1 MLVQRVVRVVAA
13 ALTLAIVLGTGIAWS
28 NVRSFEDGIF
38 HMFAPSLGKGGDDG
52 AIDILLVGLDSRT
65 DAHGNPLSAEELA
78 TLRAGDDESTNTDT
92 IILIRIP
99 NNGKSATAISIPRD
113 SYVAAPGLGKTKING
128 VYGQT
133 REAKRAS
140 LVQAGDSAQDAMAQ
154 GTEAG
159 RDALI
164 KTVADLTGVTVD
176 HYAEIGLLGFAL
188 ITDALGGVDVCLKDA
203 VFEPLSGADFP
214 AGRQRL
220 NGPQALSFVRQRHDL
235 PRGDLDRVV
244 RQQVVMASLAHRV
257 ISGQTLSSPTTLR
270 RLEPAVQRSVVISAG
285 WDVMDFVQQM
295 QKLAGGKV
303 AFATIPVLDGAG
315 WSDDGMQSVVR
326 VDPHQVQ
333 DWVAGLLQDQAQGK
347 TEELAYTPAK
357 TTADVVNATDING
370 LAAAVSDVL
379 SSKGFT
385 TGTVGNNEGGHVKGS
400 QVRAAKTDDLGAQ
413 EVAKEL
419 GGLPV
424 VADTSLAPGSVKVVL
439 ANDYTGPGSGLCRRP
454 EQSGRARPRVEPG
467 DGRRSQCS
475 RAVADPDRRLRQ
487 AGVHQLSTPTTLSG
501 AILDPMLRADPVGPR
516 ITYYDDATGER
527 IELSAVTLANWA
539 AKTGNLLRDEMGAGP
554 ASRIAILLPA
564 HWQTAAVLFGVWWIG
579 AEAVLGGP
587 GRCGAVHGRTGS
599 TRRTPTRRGGE
610 VAVLSLDPFGRPAP
624 DLPIGVTDYATAVRV
639 HGDQIVPEAR
649 PGPALAGRS
658 VDEILADCESS
669 AAARELTRATGCFP
683 PRHGPGPTSWW
694 TVCCRSW
701 PWARRWC
708 RWPIPIRRCCSAE
721 SRPKRS
727 PGFCEAGGLRRAGPT
742 HIDIAIYQML
752 TSCKISMLTSCER
765 WLTL

>member
-1 MLVQRVVRVVAA
+1 MPVQRVVRVVAT
-13 ALTLAIVLGTGIAWS
+13 ALAVAVVIGTGVAWN

-38 HMFAPSLGKGGDDG
+38 HMSAPSLGKGGDDG

-65 DAHGNPLSAEELA
+65 DAHGNPLSTEELA

-133 REAKRAS
+133 REAKRTS
-140 LVQAGDSAQDAMAQ
+140 LVKAGDSVQDAAAR

-188 ITDALGGVDVCLKDA
+188 ITDALGGVDVCLKEP

-214 AGRQRL
+214 AGQQRL
-220 NGPQALSFVRQRHDL
+220 DGPEALSFVRQRHEL

-244 RQQVVMASLAHRV
+244 RQQVVMASLAHKI
-257 ISGQTLSSPTTLR
+257 ISSKTLSSPATLK
-270 RLEPAVQRSVVISAG
+270 RLEAAVQRSVVISSG

-303 AFATIPVLDGAG
+303 AFATVPVLDGSG

-326 VDPHQVQ
+326 VDPHQIA
-333 DWVAGLLQDQAQGK
+333 DWVASLLNDQAQGK

-357 TTADVVNATDING
+357 TTASVVNDTDING

-385 TGTVGNNEGGHVKGS
+385 TGTVGNNDGGHVKSS

-424 VADTSLAPGSVKVVL
+424 VSDTALAPGSVKVVL
-439 ANDYTGPGSGLCRRP
+439 ANDYTGPGSGL
-454 EQSGRARPRVEPG
+454 SGSGTIMPARLSDQG
-467 DGRRSQCS
+467 
-475 RAVADPDRRLRQ
+475 AAADPN
-487 AGVHQLSTPTTLSG
+487 T
-501 AILDPMLRADPVGPR
+501 
-516 ITYYDDATGER
+516 
-527 IELSAVTLANWA
+527 
-539 AKTGNLLRDEMGAGP
+539 
-554 ASRIAILLPA
+554 
-564 HWQTAAVLFGVWWIG
+564 
-579 AEAVLGGP
+579 
-587 GRCGAVHGRTGS
+587 
-599 TRRTPTRRGGE
+599 
-610 VAVLSLDPFGRPAP
+610 PAP
-624 DLPIGVTDYATAVRV
+624 SPILTA
-639 HGDQIVPEAR
+639 GSDKPEC
-649 PGPALAGRS
+649 
-658 VDEILADCESS
+658 IN
-669 AAARELTRATGCFP
+669 
-683 PRHGPGPTSWW
+683 
-694 TVCCRSW
+694 
-701 PWARRWC
+701 
-708 RWPIPIRRCCSAE
+708 
-721 SRPKRS
+721 
-727 PGFCEAGGLRRAGPT
+727 
-742 HIDIAIYQML
+742 
-752 TSCKISMLTSCER
+752 
-765 WLTL
+765 

>member
-1 MLVQRVVRVVAA
+1 MLVQRVVR
-13 ALTLAIVLGTGIAWS
+13 ALATTLAVAIVVGTGVAWS
-28 NVRSFEDGIF
+28 SVRSFEDGIF

-65 DAHGNPLSAEELA
+65 DAHGNPLSAEELS
-78 TLRAGDDESTNTDT
+78 TLRAGDETATNTDT
-92 IILIRIP
+92 IILVRIP

-140 LVQAGDSAQDAMAQ
+140 LVNAGVSGQKAMEQ

-176 HYAEIGLLGFAL
+176 HYAEIGLLGFAM
-188 ITDALGGVDVCLKDA
+188 IADALGGVDVCLKEA

-257 ISGQTLSSPTTLR
+257 ISGQTLSSPTTVR
-270 RLEPAVQRSVVISAG
+270 RLETAIQRSVVISAG

-295 QKLAGGKV
+295 QKLAGGNV
-303 AFATIPVLDGAG
+303 AFATIPVLDEAG

-326 VDPHQVQ
+326 GDPHQVQ
-333 DWVAGLLQDQAQGK
+333 DWVAGLLGGQAKGK
-347 TEELAYTPAK
+347 TEELAYPPAK

-385 TGTVGNNEGGHVKGS
+385 TGAVGNSEGQHVKGS

-413 EVAKEL
+413 AVAKEL

-424 VADTSLAPGSVKVVL
+424 VADASIAPGSVRVVL
-439 ANDYTGPGSGLCRRP
+439 ANDYTGPGSGLGGGVNSQVVP
-454 EQSGRARPRVEPG
+454 ARASNAG
-467 DGRRSQCS
+467 SD
-475 RAVADPDRRLRQ
+475 AD
-487 AGVHQLSTPTTLSG
+487 AG
-501 AILDPMLRADPVGPR
+501 A
-516 ITYYDDATGER
+516 
-527 IELSAVTLANWA
+527 
-539 AKTGNLLRDEMGAGP
+539 
-554 ASRIAILLPA
+554 
-564 HWQTAAVLFGVWWIG
+564 
-579 AEAVLGGP
+579 
-587 GRCGAVHGRTGS
+587 
-599 TRRTPTRRGGE
+599 
-610 VAVLSLDPFGRPAP
+610 PAP
-624 DLPIGVTDYATAVRV
+624 SPILTA
-639 HGDQIVPEAR
+639 GSDKPEC
-649 PGPALAGRS
+649 
-658 VDEILADCESS
+658 IN
-669 AAARELTRATGCFP
+669 
-683 PRHGPGPTSWW
+683 
-694 TVCCRSW
+694 
-701 PWARRWC
+701 
-708 RWPIPIRRCCSAE
+708 
-721 SRPKRS
+721 
-727 PGFCEAGGLRRAGPT
+727 
-742 HIDIAIYQML
+742 
-752 TSCKISMLTSCER
+752 
-765 WLTL
+765 

>member
-1 MLVQRVVRVVAA
+1 MPVQRVVRVVAV
-13 ALTLAIVLGTGIAWS
+13 ALTLAVVAGTGLAWS

-38 HMFAPSLGKGGDDG
+38 HMSAPSLGKGGDDG

-65 DAHGNPLSAEELA
+65 DAHGNPLSAEELE

-133 REAKRAS
+133 REAKRTS
-140 LVQAGDSAQDAMAQ
+140 LVNAGVSAQKAMEQ

-188 ITDALGGVDVCLKDA
+188 IADALGGVDVCLKEP
-203 VFEPLSGADFP
+203 VFEPMSGADFP
-214 AGRQRL
+214 AGQQKL
-220 NGPQALSFVRQRHDL
+220 NGPQALSFVRQRHEL

-244 RQQVVMASLAHRV
+244 RQQAVMASLAHGV
-257 ISGQTLSSPTTLR
+257 ISGKTLSSPSTLK
-270 RLEPAVQRSVVISAG
+270 RLEAAVQRSVVISSG
-285 WDVMDFVQQM
+285 WDVMDFVQELS
-295 QKLAGGKV
+295 KLAGGKV

-333 DWVAGLLQDQAQGK
+333 DWVAGLLNDQAKGK

-357 TTADVVNATDING
+357 TTANVVNDTDING

-413 EVAKEL
+413 GISKEL

-424 VADTSLAPGSVKVVL
+424 VADSSLPAGSVRVVL
-439 ANDYTGPGSGLCRRP
+439 ADDYTGPGSGLTGGG
-454 EQSGRARPRVEPG
+454 SVEPARVSNAG
-467 DGRRSQCS
+467 VG
-475 RAVADPDRRLRQ
+475 ADPN
-487 AGVHQLSTPTTLSG
+487 V
-501 AILDPMLRADPVGPR
+501 
-516 ITYYDDATGER
+516 
-527 IELSAVTLANWA
+527 
-539 AKTGNLLRDEMGAGP
+539 
-554 ASRIAILLPA
+554 
-564 HWQTAAVLFGVWWIG
+564 
-579 AEAVLGGP
+579 
-587 GRCGAVHGRTGS
+587 
-599 TRRTPTRRGGE
+599 
-610 VAVLSLDPFGRPAP
+610 PAP
-624 DLPIGVTDYATAVRV
+624 SPILTA
-639 HGDQIVPEAR
+639 GSDKPEC
-649 PGPALAGRS
+649 
-658 VDEILADCESS
+658 IN
-669 AAARELTRATGCFP
+669 
-683 PRHGPGPTSWW
+683 
-694 TVCCRSW
+694 
-701 PWARRWC
+701 
-708 RWPIPIRRCCSAE
+708 
-721 SRPKRS
+721 
-727 PGFCEAGGLRRAGPT
+727 
-742 HIDIAIYQML
+742 
-752 TSCKISMLTSCER
+752 
-765 WLTL
+765 

>member
-65 DAHGNPLSAEELA
+65 DAHGNPLSAEELE

-99 NNGKSATAISIPRD
+99 NNGRSATAISIPRD
-113 SYVAAPGLGKTKING
+113 SYVAAPALGKTKING

-176 HYAEIGLLGFAL
+176 HYAEIGLLGFAM
-188 ITDALGGVDVCLKDA
+188 IADALGGVDVCLKEA

-270 RLEPAVQRSVVISAG
+270 RLEAAVQRSVVISAG

-295 QKLAGGKV
+295 QKLAGGNV
-303 AFATIPVLDGAG
+303 AFATIPVLDEAG

-333 DWVAGLLQDQAQGK
+333 DWVAGLLQGQSQGK
-347 TEELAYTPAK
+347 TEELAYTHAK

-370 LAAAVSDVL
+370 LASAVSDVL

-413 EVAKEL
+413 AVAKEL

-424 VADTSLAPGSVKVVL
+424 VADTSLTPGSVKVVL
-439 ANDYTGPGSGLCRRP
+439 ANDYTGPGSGLGAGDP
-454 EQSGRARPRVEPG
+454 SSQVAPARASNQG
-467 DGRRSQCS
+467 AG
-475 RAVADPDRRLRQ
+475 ADPN
-487 AGVHQLSTPTTLSG
+487 V
-501 AILDPMLRADPVGPR
+501 
-516 ITYYDDATGER
+516 
-527 IELSAVTLANWA
+527 
-539 AKTGNLLRDEMGAGP
+539 
-554 ASRIAILLPA
+554 
-564 HWQTAAVLFGVWWIG
+564 
-579 AEAVLGGP
+579 
-587 GRCGAVHGRTGS
+587 
-599 TRRTPTRRGGE
+599 
-610 VAVLSLDPFGRPAP
+610 PAP
-624 DLPIGVTDYATAVRV
+624 SPILTA
-639 HGDQIVPEAR
+639 GSDKPEC
-649 PGPALAGRS
+649 
-658 VDEILADCESS
+658 IN
-669 AAARELTRATGCFP
+669 
-683 PRHGPGPTSWW
+683 
-694 TVCCRSW
+694 
-701 PWARRWC
+701 
-708 RWPIPIRRCCSAE
+708 
-721 SRPKRS
+721 
-727 PGFCEAGGLRRAGPT
+727 
-742 HIDIAIYQML
+742 
-752 TSCKISMLTSCER
+752 
-765 WLTL
+765 